1 MNKSDVI
8 HKELELYQDILN
20 YQMTGLASP
29 ELQYTKHQIKELNN
43 KCDKLYVAYYKQ
55 LEKEKI
61 NSKNIDKKT
70 SGKNNISIYIN
81 QLITII
87 SMIIYLYLILK

>member
-29 ELQYTKHQIKELNN
+29 ELQYTKYQIKELNN
-43 KCDKLYVAYYKQ
+43 KCDRLYVTYYKQ
-55 LEKEKI
+55 LEKERI
-61 NSKNIDKKT
+61 TNMNSKKKKPKSNIKVC
-70 SGKNNISIYIN
+70 II

-87 SMIIYLYLILK
+87 AMIIYLYLILK

>member
-1 MNKSDVI
+1 MNKSDII

-29 ELQYTKHQIKELNN
+29 ELQYTKYQIKELNN

-61 NSKNIDKKT
+61 SNKKTNSKN
-70 SGKNNISIYIN
+70 NIKVFII
-81 QLITII
+81 QLITIV
-87 SMIIYLYLILK
+87 SMIIYLYFILK

>member
-61 NSKNIDKKT
+61 VNKKTNSKN
-70 SGKNNISIYIN
+70 NITVYII

-87 SMIIYLYLILK
+87 SMIIYLYFILK

>member
-29 ELQYTKHQIKELNN
+29 ELQYTKYQIKELNN

-61 NSKNIDKKT
+61 SNKNTDKKT
-70 SGKNNISIYIN
+70 NKTNISIYII

-87 SMIIYLYLILK
+87 SMIIYLYFILK

>member
-1 MNKSDVI
+1 MNKSDII
-8 HKELELYQDILN
+8 HKELDLYQDILN

-29 ELQYTKHQIKELNN
+29 ELQYTKHQIQVLNN

-61 NSKNIDKKT
+61 TNKKTNSKN
-70 SGKNNISIYIN
+70 NITVYII

>member
-29 ELQYTKHQIKELNN
+29 ELQYTKYQIKELNN
-43 KCDKLYVAYYKQ
+43 KCDKLFVSYYKQ
-55 LEKEKI
+55 LEKERIANI
-61 NSKNIDKKT
+61 NSKKKKP
-70 SGKNNISIYIN
+70 KNSIKVCII
-81 QLITII
+81 QIITIVV
-87 SMIIYLYLILK
+87 MIIYLHQILK

>member
-29 ELQYTKHQIKELNN
+29 ELQYTKYQIKELNN

-61 NSKNIDKKT
+61 NNKKT
-70 SGKNNISIYIN
+70 NSKNNIKVCII

>member
-1 MNKSDVI
+1 MNKSDII

-29 ELQYTKHQIKELNN
+29 ELQYTKYQIKELNN

-61 NSKNIDKKT
+61 SNKNRDKNTNSKN
-70 SGKNNISIYIN
+70 NIKVYII

>member
-1 MNKSDVI
+1 MNKSDII

-29 ELQYTKHQIKELNN
+29 ELQYTKHQIQVLNN

-61 NSKNIDKKT
+61 TNKKTNSKN
-70 SGKNNISIYIN
+70 NITVYII